1 MGFTNLMG
9 GGDPA
14 AGGAAPDP
22 ADGVPSGDAAA
33 KKPDFGQRLG
43 NYFENRYPIAGGL
56 ANAVFGNNAAPAT
69 QAPTAADA
77 PLPQMPGQPAP
88 DYSMLA
94 MNAKPQESG
103 GLAALLK
110 LFA

>member
-1 MGFTNLMG
+1 MGLSNILPT
-9 GGDPA
+9 GGDQGAAP
-14 AGGAAPDP
+14 AGGAAP
-22 ADGVPSGDAAA
+22 AAGDAAA
-33 KKPDFGQRLG
+33 KKPDFGERLG
-43 NYFENRYPIAGGL
+43 NYFESKYPIAGGL
-56 ANAVFGNNAAPAT
+56 AHAVFGNNQAPAPAAPT
-69 QAPTAADA
+69 TVDA

-94 MNAKPQESG
+94 MNAQPQQGGG